1 MKEKRNIQ
9 KNPINIVYIL
19 GITLILFII
28 IFIIICSN
36 FMGIKDKIYN
46 VFYKSRVSELTN
58 DNVEIEKKWLID
70 KDNIKYD
77 LSEAKVYEIEQTYI
91 NFSPEIRVR
100 RVNGSQYSFTL
111 KKNMSED
118 GMVRDEFDF
127 LITEDEYNE
136 LISKKVGETI
146 LKTRYKLLRDNQI
159 ITIDI
164 FKGDLE
170 GLAYLEIEFANME
183 EANSFETPDWV
194 LKDVT
199 DDVRYKNASLAQYGL
214 PENIKNSK

>member
-9 KNPINIVYIL
+9 KNPNNIVYIL